1 MAYGEMTGDLRGAID
16 KIASMAGK
24 PAQPLAAGA
33 GLHGAQATFHERDD
47 HDVVRLPLGCR
58 RLHAFADPLSLAAW
72 LQREADPAAAEV
84 LVGDGV
90 VTALVSGR
98 DVDADVVTVELTEHP
113 VWARWKPATRAMNQ
127 KAFHKLLRA
136 AIVDTREL
144 PRRGDDAYF
153 SQGERLLREM
163 GKIEVRGSVSWTQ
176 HIDER
181 GTVALAASSDKTV
194 VESQIPAEITLHVP
208 IFVDVEVGGQVPHY
222 AIRALVQV
230 DVVDGKPFFS
240 LEFPDLALVMLQAR
254 KDVAACLRER
264 LGEGWL
270 VVLGEAKQ
278 EVVVLQ
284 RAPCRAY
291 VHHVQVGLAG
301 GPVPVTGSC
310 PEASDPE
317 HKPEAGSGD
326 VDGEE

>member
-1 MAYGEMTGDLRGAID
+1 MGYETGDLRGAID

-47 HDVVRLPLGCR
+47 HDIVRLPLGFR
-58 RLHAFADPLSLAAW
+58 RLHTLADPLSLAAW
-72 LQREADPAAAEV
+72 LTREADPDVAEV

-90 VTALVSGR
+90 VTALVDGR

-113 VWARWKPATRAMNQ
+113 VWARWRPATRAMDQ
-127 KAFHKLLRA
+127 KSFHRLLRA
-136 AIVDTREL
+136 AVVDTRE
-144 PRRGDDAYF
+144 PSRRGDDMHF
-153 SQGERLLREM
+153 SQGEKLLAEV
-163 GKIEVRGSVSWTQ
+163 GKIAVRGETSYARD
-176 HIDER
+176 IDER
-181 GTVALAASSDKTV
+181 GTSTLVSEGGKTT
-194 VESQIPAEITLHVP
+194 VESKIPPEIMLYVP
-208 IFVDVEVGGQVPHY
+208 IYVDVEVDRQVPHY
-222 AIRALVQV
+222 PIRALVQIEV
-230 DVVDGKPFFS
+230 SNGKPFFS
-240 LEFPDLALVMLQAR
+240 LEFPDLALVMLEAR

-284 RAPCRAY
+284 RA
-291 VHHVQVGLAG
+291 VDLAG

-310 PEASDPE
+310 PEA
-317 HKPEAGSGD
+317 GSGD
-326 VDGEE
+326 VDGGEVAP